1 MPVVAVDVSKA
12 SLELALE
19 GSKAKRGKSKSCYE
33 RQVDNETKGFER
45 LLSWAQERT
54 GSSAKDLTVVMEA
67 TGVYHEAAA
76 LWLHEAGCRVIIAN
90 PKRARDYAKGIG
102 MLNKADRV
110 DARALLRYGCE
121 KAEELQA
128 WEPPSAEIRTLRA
141 LYARLSAVQTDLR
154 RELNRKEQADLSGQP
169 QAVSESMQQSIEHLQ
184 ADCKR
189 LEQAIEDH
197 FDEHPGLREQREL
210 LQSIVGVGPVSGDLM
225 LCLLKRHEFRSA
237 RQAAAFAGLAP
248 TVHESG
254 TSVRKASHLPNHGE
268 GGLKK
273 VLYWA
278 AVSASRYNKELRS
291 HYQALLI
298 AGKTKMCALGVLM
311 RRLLHIA
318 FGILK
323 SGKPYDPQLVAPKA

>member
-1 MPVVAVDVSKA
+1 MAVLAIDVSKA

-19 GSKAKRGKSKSCYE
+19 GGKAKRGKSKGCYE
-33 RQVDNETKGFER
+33 REVDNDSKGFER

-54 GSSAKDLTVVMEA
+54 GAGAQDLTVVMEA

-102 MLNKADRV
+102 MLNKTDRA
-110 DARALLRYGCE
+110 DARALLRYGIE
-121 KAEELQA
+121 KADELQA
-128 WEPPSAEIRTLRA
+128 WEPPPVEIRALRA

-154 RELNRKEQADLSGQP
+154 RELNRQEQAQLNGQP
-169 QAVSESMQQSIEHLQ
+169 QVVSESMRKSIEHMQ
-184 ADCKR
+184 ADCEA
-189 LEQAIEDH
+189 LERAIEDH
-197 FDEHPGLREQREL
+197 FDQHPGLREQRDL
-210 LQSIVGVGPVSGDLM
+210 LQGIVGVGPVSGDLM

-254 TSVRKASHLPNHGE
+254 TSVRKSSHLRKHGE
-268 GGLKK
+268 GALKK
-273 VLYWA
+273 ALYWA
-278 AVSASRYNKELRS
+278 AVSASQHNKELRS
-291 HYQALLI
+291 HYQALLS

-323 SGKPYDPQLVAPKA
+323 SGRPYDPELVTRKA